1 MATLTMATLTMA
13 TLTIATLTTHYL
25 PQALHPDDEIA
36 FRKLSALD
44 ASRAVAAR
52 REGVT
57 RTATQGGVL
66 DGFEVST

>member
-1 MATLTMATLTMA
+1 MATLTMAA
-13 TLTIATLTTHYL
+13 LTTHCL
-25 PQALHPDDEIA
+25 LQALHPDDEMA

>member
-1 MATLTMATLTMA
+1 M
-13 TLTIATLTTHYL
+13 
-25 PQALHPDDEIA
+25 A